1 MRVAIIGGG
10 PMGLAAGYYALKK
23 GYSVD
28 IYEKDNVLGGSKQ
41 LTNLTQSVYLCSG
54 MQRKLLTCK
63 RV

>member
-28 IYEKDNVLGGSKQ
+28 IY
-41 LTNLTQSVYLCSG
+41 
-54 MQRKLLTCK
+54 
-63 RV
+63 

>member
-41 LTNLTQSVYLCSG
+41 LTNLTQKCIF
-54 MQRKLLTCK
+54 M
-63 RV
+63 